1 MDSGFG
7 NWPTIHALR
16 NASRVAFV
24 DASTGAT
31 TTFREL
37 ESRTNALADALT
49 QKGVRKGDRVS
60 LVTLNSPQMMEVFFA
75 VAKLGAVTVPINF
88 RLAAPEIQY
97 ILKDS
102 GASLVFYSPAFRETV
117 KQASA
122 ETCVRELVEVPDA
135 AQRASGGP
143 SAFEDLVTSGDTAR
157 VVRTVTHDDLC
168 VLMYTSG
175 TTGFPKGVML
185 THGNFMWNA
194 IHNTVFGD
202 GVGRGDVSLAAAPLF
217 HIGALGIHTLPLI
230 YLGGTTVILEAFTP
244 DAWVDAV
251 EKHRVTQAFAV
262 PAMWAAIVNAPGV
275 GERDLTSLRFTIS
288 GGAPCPIVV
297 IEAMQ
302 RLGVAFTEGF
312 GMTETS
318 PIAAYLEADAVIDH
332 AGSIGRPVHHV
343 EFRVVSEDDQEVGTG
358 QVGELVVRGPNIFV
372 GYWEM
377 PEASREALRGGWFHT
392 GDLARVDEE
401 GYYTLVDRKTD
412 MVITGGEN
420 VYPVEVEQVLY
431 RHPSV
436 DEVAVIGLPDEK
448 WGERVVAV
456 VVSRGKEKVTGEE
469 LISWARER
477 LAHFKCPQTV
487 EFVDALPRT
496 ATGKILKR
504 ELRRAWVED
513 ESAVSR

>member
-24 DASTGAT
+24 DASTGST

-88 RLAAPEIQY
+88 RLAAPEIRY

-194 IHNTVFGD
+194 IHNTVLGE

-217 HIGALGIHTLPLI
+217 HIGALGIHTLPLT

-262 PAMWAAIVNAPGV
+262 PAMWAAIANAPGI

-318 PIAAYLEADAVIDH
+318 PIAAYLEADAVI
-332 AGSIGRPVHHV
+332 G
-343 EFRVVSEDDQEVGTG
+343 
-358 QVGELVVRGPNIFV
+358 
-372 GYWEM
+372 
-377 PEASREALRGGWFHT
+377 
-392 GDLARVDEE
+392 
-401 GYYTLVDRKTD
+401 
-412 MVITGGEN
+412 
-420 VYPVEVEQVLY
+420 
-431 RHPSV
+431 
-436 DEVAVIGLPDEK
+436 
-448 WGERVVAV
+448 
-456 VVSRGKEKVTGEE
+456 
-469 LISWARER
+469 
-477 LAHFKCPQTV
+477 
-487 EFVDALPRT
+487 
-496 ATGKILKR
+496 
-504 ELRRAWVED
+504 
-513 ESAVSR
+513 